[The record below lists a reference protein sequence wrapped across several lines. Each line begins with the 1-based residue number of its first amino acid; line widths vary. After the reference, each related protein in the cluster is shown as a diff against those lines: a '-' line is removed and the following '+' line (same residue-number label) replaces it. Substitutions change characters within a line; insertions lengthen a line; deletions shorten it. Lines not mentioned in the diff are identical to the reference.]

1 MAMALAVLVGVE
13 AVHQDFAQQQ
23 VLIDRTGSLEK
34 ANGTLKRLLNQR
46 EIEKKAIEQAMV
58 GILNKKTNL
67 QTYLNTLA

>member
-1 MAMALAVLVGVE
+1 MALAVLVGVE

-23 VLIDRTGSLEK
+23 VLIDRTVSLEK

-58 GILNKKTNL
+58 GILNKRANP